1 MKVSIRVI
9 LRLFFVN
16 ATLFGVLVSL
26 CDYMFDNEIN
36 VLKQIVQSVLFGLF
50 MSWFAIRTKK
60 RILIESGIKEFKE
73 EDFKTG
79 FSARVSTSISIEN
92 AFEILK
98 KYDKNNN
105 WNLSITNNR
114 IEGGTKISSTSWG
127 EKLIINFYKEKIE
140 IKSVPRFK
148 LLMMDNGESR
158 INVNT
163 IKTLL
168 ANE

>member
-1 MKVSIRVI
+1 MKVSTKVI

-16 ATLFGVLVSL
+16 ATLFGVFVSL
-26 CDYMFDNEIN
+26 FDYMFDSEIN
-36 VLKQIVQSVLFGLF
+36 VLKQIIQSILFGVF
-50 MSWFAIRTKK
+50 MAWFALRTKK
-60 RILIESGIKEFKE
+60 RNLIERGIHEFAE
-73 EDFKTG
+73 DDFKAG
-79 FSARVSTSISIEN
+79 FSTRISNSISIEN

-114 IEGGTKISSTSWG
+114 IEGKTKISSTSWG
-127 EKLIINFYKEKIE
+127 EKLIINFYKERIE

-148 LLMMDNGESR
+148 LQMMDNGENR